1 MNNSFIQT
9 KIADY
14 LLKTVLH
21 ILKSNLPSI
30 RDVIYFYKYFLST
43 SDVIKTIITNLKEC
57 L

>member
-21 ILKSNLPSI
+21 VLNSNLPSI